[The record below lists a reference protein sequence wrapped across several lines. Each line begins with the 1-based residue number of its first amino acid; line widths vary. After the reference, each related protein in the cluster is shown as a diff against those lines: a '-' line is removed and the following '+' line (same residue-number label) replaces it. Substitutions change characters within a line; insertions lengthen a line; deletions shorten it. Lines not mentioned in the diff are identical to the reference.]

1 MGILGGY
8 ICKDCG
14 YRAPY
19 SELAEAHIESQ
30 EAKGLSFRDMVKSF
44 TCPQCGSTAQSDVG
58 QGVKRMK
65 SSRDRDIRSCLL
77 SRPAEIH
84 LGWLGYVEE
93 VCGTLQSLHLLGLL
107 SELVDPVADLE
118 QRVAL

>member
-1 MGILGGY
+1 MGILGDY

-65 SSRDRDIRSCLL
+65 LGRMDSSRDRDNRSCLL

-84 LGWLGYVEE
+84 LGWLG
-93 VCGTLQSLHLLGLL
+93 
-107 SELVDPVADLE
+107 
-118 QRVAL
+118 